1 MPKEMKVKIACVG
14 KLKDS
19 FNRDAVAEYAKRL
32 SRFCAFEIQ
41 EVADEKAPEALSP
54 AEAAQVLDREGER
67 LLSRIQPGEYVI
79 CLAIEGTRLRSEP
92 FAELLQEAFENR
104 SPCITFV
111 IGGSLGLS
119 PRVLERADYRLSLS
133 DMTLPHGL
141 CRAVLAEQIYRAFK
155 INAHEPY
162 HK

>member
-1 MPKEMKVKIACVG
+1 MKIKIACVG

-19 FNRDAVAEYAKRL
+19 FYREAVAEYKKRL
-32 SRFCAFEIQ
+32 KRFCTLEIC
-41 EVADEKAPEALSP
+41 EVSDEKAPESLSA
-54 AEAAQVLDREGER
+54 AEEKQVIDREGER
-67 LLSRIQPGEYVI
+67 LLARIQPGEYVV
-79 CLAIEGTRLRSEP
+79 CLTIDGKRMDSVTFAAFLQNAFDQRS
-92 FAELLQEAFENR
+92 
-104 SPCITFV
+104 STVTFV

-119 PRVLERADYRLSLS
+119 EAVRKRADAELSVS

-141 CRAVLAEQIYRAFK
+141 CRVFLTEQIYRAFK